1 MRLLRL
7 LLMSIGG
14 LAIVALFFFATL
26 FVLQYLD
33 PGARDR
39 IRAEQVKSLRTA
51 IENYRNARGSYPVYP
66 DNPVDDLK
74 KDLVDTGFITAIPAD
89 PLRGS
94 PGGQQYRYV
103 SDGKLYGLL
112 VKLETGNGKIPPG
125 GLCMTGVGIKG
136 SGIWGGPPDCPF

>member
-7 LLMSIGG
+7 FLMSIGG

-39 IRAEQVKSLRTA
+39 TRAEHVKSLRTA
-51 IENYRNARGSYPVYP
+51 LENYRNARGSYPIYP

-112 VKLETGNGKIPPG
+112 VKLENGNGKIPAG
-125 GLCMTGVGIKG
+125 GLCLTGVGVKG